1 MEKDYIYI
9 AAITILVISIIVL
22 TIIII
27 NYKKKIHIYIE
38 KKQAIENQYY
48 MQLKHYEKY
57 TSNYDKYRKFKH
69 DIKNHLIILD
79 ILINKKEFEKVKE
92 YLNTI
97 EEELESMSVV
107 NYTNNLRL
115 DSVLYNINEI
125 CKIKSIDFKVK
136 VSVNNK
142 NNKLQDFIE
151 FIIYSLYEFIEIVE
165 KEDYKKEIV
174 CEIKEKENNLILYLE
189 TTSINNYNKL
199 LINETKNKL
208 KRKAENLSFKVEL
221 KDDNKLILKCLL

>member
-1 MEKDYIYI
+1 MEKEYIYI
-9 AAITILVISIIVL
+9 AAIAILLISIIVL
-22 TIIII
+22 TSIII
-27 NYKKKIHIYIE
+27 NYKKKVQIYIE
-38 KKQAIENQYY
+38 KKEDIENQYY

-79 ILINKKEFEKVKE
+79 ILMNKKEYEKVKV

-107 NYTNNLRL
+107 NYTNNLML
-115 DSVLYNINEI
+115 DSILYNINEI
-125 CKIKSIDFKVK
+125 CKIKSIEFKVK
-136 VSVNNK
+136 VSVNNE

-151 FIIYSLYEFIEIVE
+151 FLTYSLYGFIEIVE

-174 CEIKEKENNLILYLE
+174 CEIKENENNLILYLE

-208 KRKAENLSFKVEL
+208 KRKDENLNFKIEL
-221 KDDNKLILKCLL
+221 KDDNKLILKYLL